1 MIKMN
6 FKVVRLLCFAMFAA
20 ITTSCDVAEP
30 EVDEPTKIDET
41 TIFTTKYTKDK
52 VWDAFRTPAYPVAGQ
67 NWELYNLKPAID
79 NEGEIDFGTGRY
91 VQFLAVEDNKNS
103 EFSIIDDLY
112 KIGAKY
118 TITLNLYE
126 SNGKLVKEISSYG
139 QIIGIGDKGF
149 MYVAEGYY
157 GMFFP
162 IAGAKEGGTVSYR
175 PTTATVTKLS
185 QLYK

>member
-1 MIKMN
+1 MKIK
-6 FKVVRLLCFAMFAA
+6 FLFIQLFAIAMLAT
-20 ITTSCDVAEP
+20 ITTSCETAEP
-30 EVDEPTKIDET
+30 VEKEPTKIDET

-67 NWELYNLKPAID
+67 NWELYNLKAAID
-79 NEGEIDFGTGRY
+79 DEGVIDFGTGRY
-91 VQFLAVEDNKNS
+91 VQFVAVADNKNTDY
-103 EFSIIDDLY
+103 SIVDDLY
-112 KIGAKY
+112 NIGSKY
-118 TITLNLYE
+118 SIALNLHE
-126 SNGKLVKEISSYG
+126 SNGTLVKVISTYG

-162 IAGAKEGGTVSYR
+162 IAGAVAGGTVSYS

>member
-1 MIKMN
+1 MKTRI
-6 FKVVRLLCFAMFAA
+6 LFAQFLMVALFVNLFAA
-20 ITTSCDVAEP
+20 CVPA
-30 EVDEPTKIDET
+30 VDEPTKIDET

-67 NWELYNLKPAID
+67 NWELYNLKPAIND
-79 NEGEIDFGTGRY
+79 EGVIDFATGRY
-91 VQFLAVEDNKNS
+91 VQFVAVEDNKNLS
-103 EFSIIDDLY
+103 FSIQDDLY
-112 KIGAKY
+112 MIGAKY
-118 TITLNLYE
+118 SIALNLYE
-126 SNGKLVKEISSYG
+126 SNGKMVKEISSYG

-149 MYVAEGYY
+149 MYVAENYY

-162 IAGAKEGGTVSYR
+162 IAGAKEGGTVNYS

>member
-1 MIKMN
+1 MKN
-6 FKVVRLLCFAMFAA
+6 KALFLQLFAIAMLSAV
-20 ITTSCDVAEP
+20 TTSCEP
-30 EVDEPTKIDET
+30 IETEPTKIAET

-52 VWDAFRTPAYPVAGQ
+52 VWDAFRSPAYPVAGE
-67 NWELYNLKPAID
+67 NWELYNLKAAID
-79 NEGEIDFGTGRY
+79 DDGEIDFGTGRY
-91 VQFLAVEDNKNS
+91 VQFVAVEDNKNN
-103 EFSIIDDLY
+103 EYSIVDDLY
-112 KIGAKY
+112 NKGTKY

-126 SNGKLVKEISSYG
+126 SNGTQVKVISRYG

-162 IAGAKEGGTVSYR
+162 IAGAKVGDTVTYS

>member
-1 MIKMN
+1 MMKMN
-6 FKVVRLLCFAMFAA
+6 FKVVRLLCVAMLAV
-20 ITTSCDVAEP
+20 ITTSCEKDEP
-30 EVDEPTKIDET
+30 EVKEPTKIDET
-41 TIFTTKYTKDK
+41 TIFTTKYTKEK
-52 VWDAFRTPAYPVAGQ
+52 VWDAFRSPAYPVAGE

-79 NEGEIDFGTGRY
+79 DEGEIDFGTDRY
-91 VQFLAVEDNKNS
+91 VQFVAVENNKNL
-103 EFSIIDDLY
+103 EYSIVDDLY

-118 TITLNLYE
+118 SITLNLYE
-126 SNGKLVKEISSYG
+126 SNGKLVKAISEYG

-149 MYVAEGYY
+149 MYVAEEYF

-162 IAGAKEGGTVSYR
+162 IAGAQEGGTVSYS